1 MAEFGRLEPVDL
13 RTAWRHEALNF
24 TPWLAENLDRLSQAV
39 GIEMSLED
47 TEVQIDRFSA
57 DILAR
62 NAQDDSLVLIEN
74 QLEWSDHTHLGQI
87 LTYLAG
93 LQAQSVIWV
102 ASATAANA
110 HDVTQARNLL
120 HGGETV
126 VWGDAGYQGVHKR
139 RENLGLEVEWRVAM
153 RPGSRRTL
161 EPGSEEALEEKAK
174 ASVRAKVEHP
184 FLRLKRLFGYGKVR
198 YRGLAKNME
207 RLALLFGLGNLLTAE
222 GQLAA

>member
-126 VWGDAGYQGVHKR
+126 VWGDAGYQG
-139 RENLGLEVEWRVAM
+139 GA
-153 RPGSRRTL
+153 
-161 EPGSEEALEEKAK
+161 
-174 ASVRAKVEHP
+174 
-184 FLRLKRLFGYGKVR
+184 
-198 YRGLAKNME
+198 
-207 RLALLFGLGNLLTAE
+207 
-222 GQLAA
+222 

>member
-74 QLEWSDHTHLGQI
+74 QLEWSDHTHLETRTETLI
-87 LTYLAG
+87 LPKPLV
-93 LQAQSVIWV
+93 S
-102 ASATAANA
+102 
-110 HDVTQARNLL
+110 
-120 HGGETV
+120 
-126 VWGDAGYQGVHKR
+126 
-139 RENLGLEVEWRVAM
+139 
-153 RPGSRRTL
+153 
-161 EPGSEEALEEKAK
+161 
-174 ASVRAKVEHP
+174 
-184 FLRLKRLFGYGKVR
+184 
-198 YRGLAKNME
+198 
-207 RLALLFGLGNLLTAE
+207 
-222 GQLAA
+222 